1 MFASSSIKTRL
12 LMLLGAVLLMTT
24 AATTIGFWMVWGGV
38 QLFQVDVAAKIKDR
52 RTTLMMQ
59 VDFKEQVQEWK
70 NTLLRGTD
78 AEARDKH
85 WNAFQK
91 QEANVRKHANE
102 LRKRVT
108 EPKAQELLDQ
118 FITAHEGMAAGYR
131 KGYQAFTEGGFDHK
145 LGDKVVRGIDRAPIQ
160 LLSAVYDEISKAADA
175 ISAEATRQ
183 AAQAMIVSVSIMLL
197 AMAAGIALFWYQL
210 SARVARPAQ
219 QLVRDLQR
227 LAGGDFTEPV
237 KSRTH
242 DELGQVAA
250 SAEKLRADLCRVIVD
265 TKDAAHKT
273 ASAANQL
280 SSTVQ
285 EVSQAAERSSEAAA
299 TTAAAIE
306 ELAVSVSVVSSS
318 SADVKKLAQE
328 SMGRSQE
335 SRHSLDDLVSRIGQV
350 RTATDRIST
359 SVTAFIADTRSIISM
374 TEQVKG
380 LATQTNLLALNAAI
394 EAARAGEQGR
404 GFAVVADE
412 VRGLA
417 EKSSKTADDIARL
430 TQELGSQSET
440 VEQAVAD
447 GLASLT
453 ESETHIGSLK
463 SGFTEA
469 ERLISQSTSGVDEMA
484 AAVAEQSAA
493 SEHIAKNMESVAQMS
508 EESHAS
514 VQQAASAAQML
525 NELAVSMMKSCS
537 LFRTPAAA

>member
-1 MFASSSIKTRL
+1 MGASISIKTRL
-12 LMLLGAVLLMTT
+12 LVLLGAVVLMSTI
-24 AATTIGFWMVWGGV
+24 ATGIGLGMMWSSV

-78 AEARDKH
+78 PDAREKH

-91 QEANVRKHANE
+91 QEANVRKHAAE
-102 LRKRVT
+102 LRKRIA

-118 FITAHEGMAAGYR
+118 FITAHDGMAAGYR
-131 KGYQAFTEGGFDHK
+131 KGYQAFAEGNYDHK
-145 LGDKVVRGIDRAPIQ
+145 LGDKAVRGIDRAPIQ
-160 LLSAVYDEISKAADA
+160 LLAAVYDEISKAADV
-175 ISAEATRQ
+175 ISGDAARQ
-183 AAQAMIVSVSIMLL
+183 AVQALVMSISIMFV
-197 AMAAGIALFWYQL
+197 AVVAGIGLFWFQL
-210 SARVARPAQ
+210 ATRVARPAQ
-219 QLVRDLQR
+219 QLVRDLR
-227 LAGGDFTEPV
+227 RMASGDFAEPV
-237 KSRTH
+237 QARTQ

-250 SAEKLRADLCRVIVD
+250 SAEKLRVDLGRVIVE
-265 TKDAAHKT
+265 TKDAAQKT
-273 ASAANQL
+273 ASAACQL
-280 SSTVQ
+280 SGTVQ
-285 EVSQAAERSSEAAA
+285 EVSQAAERSSDAAS
-299 TTAAAIE
+299 TTAAAVE

-318 SADVKKLAQE
+318 TADVKKLAQA
-328 SMGRSQE
+328 SMSRTEQ
-335 SRHSLDDLVSRIGQV
+335 SRHSLEELISRIEQV
-350 RTATDRIST
+350 RTASDRISS
-359 SVTAFIADTRSIISM
+359 SVTAFITDTRSIINM

-447 GLASLT
+447 GLASLA
-453 ESETHIGSLK
+453 ESETHISNLK
-463 SGFTEA
+463 SGFTES
-469 ERLISQSTSGVDEMA
+469 EQLIQQSTTGVDEMA

-493 SEHIAKNMESVAQMS
+493 SEHIAKNMERVAQMS

-514 VQQAASAAQML
+514 VQQAASAARML
-525 NELAVSMMKSCS
+525 SDLAASMMKSCGV
-537 LFRTPAAA
+537 FRTPAVA